1 MKILIA
7 EDDEV
12 SRRLLQKSLLRWG
25 YEVVTTENGRD
36 AWSILQRDDA
46 PRLAILDWMMPEM
59 DGTEVCRRIRQSQ
72 TSAPPYI
79 ILLTAKSSKA
89 DIVEGL
95 VAGANDYIT
104 KPFDRGELLARV
116 RVGVTV
122 LELQQSLAER
132 VTDLEEALA
141 QVRVL
146 QGILPICSYCK
157 QVRDDKNYWQSVERY
172 VSVHSEAKFSHGIC
186 PQCYEAE
193 VKPMLQEMLSK
204 HEGDDNLPHQPIR
217 LPRGLHPNDGIEPA
231 IQVDLFSDDVRV
243 AREIALPELVCDD
256 GDSILSR
263 RPFFFREV
271 PAHKGAVAD

>member
-1 MKILIA
+1 M
-7 EDDEV
+7 
-12 SRRLLQKSLLRWG
+12 
-25 YEVVTTENGRD
+25 
-36 AWSILQRDDA
+36 LQRDDA

-95 VAGANDYIT
+95 AAGANDYIT
-104 KPFDRGELLARV
+104 KPFDREELLARV

-122 LELQQSLAER
+122 LKLQQSLAER

-172 VSVHSEAKFSHGIC
+172 VSKHSEAKFSHGIC

-204 HEGDDNLPHQPIR
+204 HEGDGLSVD
-217 LPRGLHPNDGIEPA
+217 PR
-231 IQVDLFSDDVRV
+231 VM
-243 AREIALPELVCDD
+243 
-256 GDSILSR
+256 
-263 RPFFFREV
+263 
-271 PAHKGAVAD
+271 K

>member
-12 SRRLLQKSLLRWG
+12 SRRLLKKSLLRWG

-104 KPFDRGELLARV
+104 KPFDREELLARV

-172 VSVHSEAKFSHGIC
+172 VSKHSEAKFSHGIC

-204 HEGDDNLPHQPIR
+204 HEGDDLSVD
-217 LPRGLHPNDGIEPA
+217 PRVM
-231 IQVDLFSDDVRV
+231 Q
-243 AREIALPELVCDD
+243 
-256 GDSILSR
+256 
-263 RPFFFREV
+263 
-271 PAHKGAVAD
+271 